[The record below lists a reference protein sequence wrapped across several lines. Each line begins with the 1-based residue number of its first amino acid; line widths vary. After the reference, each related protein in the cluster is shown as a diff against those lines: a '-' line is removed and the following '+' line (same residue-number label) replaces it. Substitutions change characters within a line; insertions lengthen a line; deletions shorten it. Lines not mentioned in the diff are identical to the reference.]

1 MPLTCPNCEGKRPR
15 LSKIRGF
22 KERLLS
28 ALGTYPVR
36 CEDCE
41 HRFYD
46 SVLRIADM
54 FFARCPRCYRM
65 DLSTW
70 ELKYYSPTQ
79 WSLIK
84 LAMGARRLRC
94 EACRCNFASFRFI
107 KERSTFRLN
116 KSGLNSKVVNVIDHT
131 GTPCEVNP
139 DGSRILEPSIRDD
152 QGNRESSDRIE
163 VA

>member
-36 CEDCE
+36 CEECG

-46 SVLRIADM
+46 SVLRLTDAL
-54 FFARCPRCYRM
+54 FARCPKCYRM
-65 DLSTW
+65 DLSSW
-70 ELKYYSPTQ
+70 ELKYYNPTS
-79 WSLIK
+79 WSLFK
-84 LAMGARRLRC
+84 LALGGRRLRC
-94 EACRCNFASFRFI
+94 EACRCNFVSFRFT
-107 KERSTFRLN
+107 KERSTFRTIKPGQPGFILN
-116 KSGLNSKVVNVIDHT
+116 GIDHN
-131 GTPCEVNP
+131 GQPYELNP
-139 DGSRILEPSIRDD
+139 DGTRN
-152 QGNRESSDRIE
+152 QESSDRIE

>member
-36 CEDCE
+36 CEECG

-46 SVLRIADM
+46 SVLRLTDAL
-54 FFARCPRCYRM
+54 FAGCPKCYRM

-70 ELKYYSPTQ
+70 DQKHYTVTR
-79 WSLIK
+79 WSLMK
-84 LAMGARRLRC
+84 LGFGARRLRC
-94 EACRCNFASFRFI
+94 EACRCNFVSFRFT
-107 KERSTFRLN
+107 KEKSTFR
-116 KSGLNSKVVNVIDHT
+116 KPGPNSAINGIDHR
-131 GTPCEVNP
+131 GISYEINP
-139 DGSRILEPSIRDD
+139 DGTR
-152 QGNRESSDRIE
+152 GNQETIDRIE